1 MTDRFCSF
9 CGYLAH
15 PSSQCRERE
24 TAERMGLEKG
34 PYCTRCGGLDCKK
47 QHPPPQVTKV
57 TQQSF
62 VPEREPWQL
71 GPSF

>member
-1 MTDRFCSF
+1 MGEVYCSF

-15 PSSQCRERE
+15 PSSKC
-24 TAERMGLEKG
+24 LEQTSGEKLGQKKG
-34 PYCTRCGGLDCKK
+34 PHCTGCGGLDCKK
-47 QHPPPQVTKV
+47 QHLSPQVTKV
-57 TQQSF
+57 PQQSF